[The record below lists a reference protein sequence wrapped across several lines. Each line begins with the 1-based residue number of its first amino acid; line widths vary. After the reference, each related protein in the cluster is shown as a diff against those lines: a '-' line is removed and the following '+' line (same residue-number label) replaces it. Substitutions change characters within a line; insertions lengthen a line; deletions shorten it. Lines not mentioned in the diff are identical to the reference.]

1 MNISY
6 DKFIRT
12 TDDYHIKAVQDIFKN
27 YMTKEIYINHPM
39 KECTVHLV
47 NPSGQSLN
55 C

>member
-12 TDDYHIKAVQDIFKN
+12 TDDYHIKVVQDIFKN
-27 YMTKEIYINHPM
+27 YMTKEIFTYPSM
-39 KECTVHLV
+39 KDGTAPLV